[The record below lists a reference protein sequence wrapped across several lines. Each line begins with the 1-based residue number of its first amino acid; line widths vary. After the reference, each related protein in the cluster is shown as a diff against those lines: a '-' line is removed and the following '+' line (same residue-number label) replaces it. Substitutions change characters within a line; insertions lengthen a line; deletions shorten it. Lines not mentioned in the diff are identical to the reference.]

1 MLQYRFIV
9 CDVLQFTL
17 QVMWCIY
24 LMISYSQ
31 EVIATG
37 YIIATGYCFNLYNN
51 HITDIVLS
59 LILTKRDLMLLTHL
73 IRTGRG

>member
-1 MLQYRFIV
+1 
-9 CDVLQFTL
+9 
-17 QVMWCIY
+17 
-24 LMISYSQ
+24 MISYSQ

-37 YIIATGYCFNLYNN
+37 YIIATGYCYNLYNN